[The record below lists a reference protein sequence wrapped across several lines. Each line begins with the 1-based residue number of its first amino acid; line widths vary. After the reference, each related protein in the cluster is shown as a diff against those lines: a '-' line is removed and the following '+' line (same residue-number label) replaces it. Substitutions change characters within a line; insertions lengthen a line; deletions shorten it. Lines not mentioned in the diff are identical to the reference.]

1 MHPRDRPSIKS
12 NSSLVTFIGFYL
24 FSALSGHGGL
34 ASSRRWSDG
43 LYGKHHHPLGLSGGH
58 AGCDVLSYSP
68 SALETLGGEPRSLSE
83 PPEPL
88 WRKTVKWSRPTAE
101 EVCGGRNRPARRC
114 RCTRVSGWDVQSRR
128 AVVRRAF
135 LPCAISSASA
145 HRPRGGKRGMSGC
158 HALRLDDCRSEAHAH
173 GMLHT

>member
-1 MHPRDRPSIKS
+1 MHHLGQQIEPAAVRETSRATGTTSVHMVGISVRGPFGRRDRAPAVGAAPALARTRPMHPRDRPSIKS

-68 SALETLGGEPRSLSE
+68 SALETLGAEK
-83 PPEPL
+83 PL
-88 WRKTVKWSRPTAE
+88 
-101 EVCGGRNRPARRC
+101 G
-114 RCTRVSGWDVQSRR
+114 
-128 AVVRRAF
+128 
-135 LPCAISSASA
+135 AS
-145 HRPRGGKRGMSGC
+145 
-158 HALRLDDCRSEAHAH
+158 
-173 GMLHT
+173 